1 MIQTTLFNCHEAS
14 YNTYFYCLKNVYL
27 PLKLKLINSLETIFR
42 ECLNVIS
49 QQEAA
54 QKFYSKTIGGMFTK
68 ENAAWARDCLE
79 S

>member
-1 MIQTTLFNCHEAS
+1 M
-14 YNTYFYCLKNVYL
+14 
-27 PLKLKLINSLETIFR
+27 LKLINSLETIFR

-79 S
+79 SWGEPSLRTTSFANC

>member
-1 MIQTTLFNCHEAS
+1 M
-14 YNTYFYCLKNVYL
+14 
-27 PLKLKLINSLETIFR
+27 INSLEAAIFR

-68 ENAAWARDCLE
+68 ENAARARDCLE